1 MEELFGDEI
10 FTLTDDEGNELEFE
24 LIGSHEIDGVTYLA
38 LVPLIDNDEGEYV
51 ILKTQLDDNGEEML
65 VTIDDDN
72 EFDRI
77 ADVFEDMLFDEIDH
91 DEE

>member
-10 FTLTDDEGNELEFE
+10 FTLTD
-24 LIGSHEIDGVTYLA
+24 
-38 LVPLIDNDEGEYV
+38 DEGEYV

>member
-38 LVPLIDNDEGEYV
+38 LVPLKDNEEGEYV
-51 ILKTQLDDNGEEML
+51 ILKTQIDENGEEML

-91 DEE
+91 DEN